1 MGARTGKKSNME
13 YTTIYRKIKQ
23 LRLKRKI
30 TIQELSDKTGLT
42 PGYLSKIENSEKPP
56 PIPTLI
62 KIAYALNVHISYFF
76 EEDSEIEKGPS
87 IIRKKERKQII
98 GDYTSLGYSYEAIIK
113 RRANGTIKPLII
125 TLPDNVDPEKIPYN
139 YHDGEEMIYVL
150 NGKMDFYHGD
160 EKYRVEEGDC
170 IYFDSTVP
178 HKVIAAV
185 DDCETR
191 ILSVLSL

>member
-1 MGARTGKKSNME
+1 ME
-13 YTTIYRKIKQ
+13 YTTIYHKIKQ

-30 TIQELSDKTGLT
+30 TIQDLSAKTGLT

-76 EEDSEIEKGPS
+76 EEDSEAEDGPS
-87 IIRKKERKQII
+87 LIRENERKEII
-98 GDYTSLGYSYEAIIK
+98 GDYTHLGYRYQAVIK
-113 RRANGTIKPLII
+113 KRANGAIKPLII
-125 TLPDNVDPEKIPYN
+125 TLPENMDPEKIPYN

-150 NGKMDFYHGD
+150 QGKMNFYYGD
-160 EKYRVEEGDC
+160 EQYLVEEGDC
-170 IYFDSTVP
+170 LHFNSTVP
-178 HKVIAAV
+178 HKVVTAAENQRV
-185 DDCETR
+185 K

>member
-1 MGARTGKKSNME
+1 MDYS
-13 YTTIYRKIKQ
+13 TIYQKIKQ

-30 TIQELSDKTGLT
+30 TIQDLSTKTGLT

-76 EEDSEIEKGPS
+76 EEDGEAEHDPS
-87 IIRKKERKQII
+87 LIRQHERKEII
-98 GDYTSLGYSYEAIIK
+98 GDYTHLGYRYQAIIK
-113 RRANGTIKPLII
+113 NRANGTIKPFII
-125 TLPDNVDPEKIPYN
+125 DLPGNSDPAKIPYN

-150 NGKMDFYHGD
+150 QGKMTFYYGD
-160 EKYRVEEGDC
+160 EQYPVEEGDC
-170 IYFDSTVP
+170 LNFNPTVP
-178 HKVIAAV
+178 HKVVAADENQTV
-185 DDCETR
+185 K

>member
-1 MGARTGKKSNME
+1 ME
-13 YTTIYRKIKQ
+13 YTTIYHKIKR

-30 TIQELSDKTGLT
+30 TIQDLSAKTGLT

-76 EEDSEIEKGPS
+76 EEDSEAEDGPS
-87 IIRKKERKQII
+87 LIRENERKEII
-98 GDYTSLGYSYEAIIK
+98 GDYTHLGYRYQAVIK
-113 RRANGTIKPLII
+113 KRANGAIKPLII
-125 TLPDNVDPEKIPYN
+125 TLPENMDPEKIPYN

-150 NGKMDFYHGD
+150 QGKMNFYYGD
-160 EKYRVEEGDC
+160 EQYLVEEGDC
-170 IYFDSTVP
+170 LHFNSTVP
-178 HKVIAAV
+178 HKVVTVAENQRV
-185 DDCETR
+185 K